1 MVYNITSPLTFLNGY
16 CPLKKDNV
24 MVLICVEENLNHN
37 EKQVLAQNIRKYIR
51 KLTKA

>member
-1 MVYNITSPLTFLNGY
+1 MVYNITSPLTFLKGY